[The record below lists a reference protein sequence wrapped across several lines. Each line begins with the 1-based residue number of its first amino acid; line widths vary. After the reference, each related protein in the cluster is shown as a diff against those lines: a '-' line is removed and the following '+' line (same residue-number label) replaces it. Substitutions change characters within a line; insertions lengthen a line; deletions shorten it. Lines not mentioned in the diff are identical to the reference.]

1 MQPLADINKLEYG
14 NGRTTGMRV
23 VFAAGWKGGR
33 EVGRAHRGRAR
44 GVALGVAAFF
54 GEAERT
60 AE

>member
-1 MQPLADINKLEYG
+1 
-14 NGRTTGMRV
+14 MRV

-44 GVALGVAAFF
+44 RAALGVAAFF
-54 GEAERT
+54 VEAEERT